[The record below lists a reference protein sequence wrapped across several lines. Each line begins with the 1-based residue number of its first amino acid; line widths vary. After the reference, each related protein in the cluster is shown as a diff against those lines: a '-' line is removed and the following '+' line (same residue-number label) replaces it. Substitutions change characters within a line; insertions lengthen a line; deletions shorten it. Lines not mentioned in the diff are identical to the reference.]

1 MIEEFTGWYLDRH
14 EYAKKWKKENPDGKI
29 LGYFCTYVPEEILY
43 AANILPV
50 RIFGGHEAPVLATPH
65 MFDMWCPYSRDCLN
79 QGLQGKYDYL
89 DGVMIAQSCLHVRQ
103 AFGAWEINIPTP
115 WSYFLCMPS
124 AVRSPH
130 SKPFLAGEL
139 ADFKKAIE
147 EWVGKPITDQDLDR
161 GIDTMNT
168 NRRLLKQIYELRK
181 KDNPPITGTEAMT
194 LVWTSQLM
202 DKREHNVLLG
212 QLINDLPN
220 RNLEKDTGV
229 RMMIIGSES
238 DDREFM
244 EMVESIGATFV
255 IEDHCTGSRYF
266 WDEVAP
272 DEDRLQAIANRY
284 CDRIPCPSKDYGIED
299 WQRKRFPHILQLAK
313 EYGVQGAILIQQ
325 KFCDPHECDT
335 PSLRRLLESNGIPC
349 YFLEFEVTVPVGQF
363 KIRVEAFIE
372 QIQAD
377 DLFD

>member
-14 EYAKKWKKENPDGKI
+14 EYAKKWKKENPDGKMV
-29 LGYFCTYVPEEILY
+29 GYFCTYVPEEILY
-43 AANILPV
+43 AAGILPV

-89 DGVMIAQSCLHVRQ
+89 DGVMIAQSCLHARQ
-103 AFGAWEINIPTP
+103 AFSAWEINIPTP
-115 WSYFLCMPS
+115 WTHFLCMPS

-130 SKPFLAGEL
+130 SKPFLTGEL

-147 EWVGKPITDQDLDR
+147 EWVGKPITDKDLDR
-161 GIDTMNT
+161 GIDIMNT

-181 KDNPPITGTEAMT
+181 KENPPITGTEAMT

-202 DKREHNVLLG
+202 DKREHNVLLE
-212 QLINDLPN
+212 QLLNDLPN
-220 RNLEKDTGV
+220 RNLERDPGV
-229 RMMIIGSES
+229 RLMIIGSES

-266 WDEVAP
+266 WDEVVP
-272 DEDRLQAIANRY
+272 SGDRLQAIANRY
-284 CDRIPCPSKDYGIED
+284 CDRVPCPSKDYGIED

-325 KFCDPHECDT
+325 KFCDPHECDI
-335 PSLRRLLESNGIPC
+335 PSLRRLIEDNGIPC